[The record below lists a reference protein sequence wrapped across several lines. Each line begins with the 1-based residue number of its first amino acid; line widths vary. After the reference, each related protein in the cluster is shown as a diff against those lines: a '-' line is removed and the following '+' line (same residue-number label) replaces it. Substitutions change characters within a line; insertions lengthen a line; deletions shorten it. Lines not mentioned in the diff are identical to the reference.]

1 MKPLIGSKLS
11 PLAARV
17 RPLEEARSRL
27 FRQAL
32 ASLLRRS
39 DGKRLRE
46 ALTKLLHLEAV
57 RCLPLLALLL
67 ASAMMSAQS
76 SAPNASPSGN
86 AQQNAAS
93 PAAVSQAAT
102 TYLPAAAPPADSS
115 ASAGS
120 QQHVAPMALKLASDA
135 GKPSSAGQANGEDTQ
150 KLHLVVGRSL
160 FLEFPERLRRVY
172 VSNPAVLDALTATP
186 SELVITAKSPGTSS
200 LALWTND
207 SEPSMYTVLCDVDV
221 SGLSRSLAEALP
233 GDHVDVE
240 AQQGRIHLTG
250 VVNSDAAADE
260 ATKLASVYAKEV
272 INSLVV
278 DPRHLPQIQLQVRI
292 VEVDRS
298 KLTAFGINLFGLSN
312 SNVGAAS
319 TQQFAPFTFQNNGN
333 SVQALTS
340 DFLNLFYFD
349 IANGIGAT
357 VKDLETKGILE
368 ILAEPNLTTLHGK
381 AARFLAG
388 GQFPYPIVQPG
399 GSGSV
404 PVVTVQFQPYGVK
417 LEFTPYVNSD
427 GSIRLKVAPE
437 VSALDYTNVVVIAG
451 YTLPALSTRRAE
463 TEVEV
468 KDGESFGISGILD
481 HRTTDTLSKMPGI
494 GDIPILGQLFRS
506 KSLNRSTMELVVIV
520 TPKII
525 DTLSGPGLPPPS
537 TPAMA
542 VPLLQP
548 QTFDRNLPKN

>member
-1 MKPLIGSKLS
+1 
-11 PLAARV
+11 
-17 RPLEEARSRL
+17 
-27 FRQAL
+27 
-32 ASLLRRS
+32 
-39 DGKRLRE
+39 
-46 ALTKLLHLEAV
+46 
-57 RCLPLLALLL
+57 
-67 ASAMMSAQS
+67 MSAQS
-76 SAPNASPSGN
+76 PPAGVA
-86 AQQNAAS
+86 QNAEPQQ
-93 PAAVSQAAT
+93 PAASSVSAVRQAAT
-102 TYLPAAAPPADSS
+102 YQAQPAAAGEA
-115 ASAGS
+115 ASAGPS
-120 QQHVAPMALKLASDA
+120 QQHVAPLTPKPAGDA
-135 GKPSSAGQANGEDTQ
+135 GKPASSLQAQAEDSRT
-150 KLHLVVGRSL
+150 LHLVVGRSL
-160 FLEFPERLRRVY
+160 FLNLPQRLRRVY
-172 VSNPAVLDALTATP
+172 VSNPAVLDAMTASP
-186 SELVITAKSPGTSS
+186 FEVVITAKSPGTSS
-200 LALWTND
+200 LALWSND
-207 SEPSMYTVLCDVDV
+207 SQPGMYTVLCDVDV
-221 SGLSRSLAEALP
+221 SGLGHSLAEALP
-233 GDHVDVE
+233 GDHVEVE

-260 ATKLASVYAKEV
+260 ATKLASVYSKDV

-292 VEVDRS
+292 VEIDRS
-298 KLTAFGINLFGLSN
+298 KLTAFGINIFGLN
-312 SNVGAAS
+312 GQNVAQGS
-319 TQQFAPFTFQNNGN
+319 TQQFAPFTFQNNGS

-340 DFLNLFYFD
+340 DFLNLFYFN
-349 IANGIGAT
+349 IKNGVGAT

-368 ILAEPNLTTLHGK
+368 ILAEPNLTTIHGK

-451 YTLPALSTRRAE
+451 YTLLALSTRRAE

-525 DTLSGPGLPPPS
+525 DTLSGPGLPPPT